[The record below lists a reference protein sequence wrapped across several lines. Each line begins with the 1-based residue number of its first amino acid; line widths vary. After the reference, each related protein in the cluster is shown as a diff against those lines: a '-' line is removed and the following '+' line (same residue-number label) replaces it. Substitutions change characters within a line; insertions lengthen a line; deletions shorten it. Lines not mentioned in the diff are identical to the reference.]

1 MRRRRGQSTVEYMLV
16 ISVISIAIGAVTMG
30 FSNVVRSQSAYV
42 SEWLV
47 DELSGEDKSQA
58 QVQQ

>member
-1 MRRRRGQSTVEYMLV
+1 MLV
-16 ISVISIAIGAVTMG
+16 ISVISIAIAAVTMG

-42 SEWLV
+42 SDWLV